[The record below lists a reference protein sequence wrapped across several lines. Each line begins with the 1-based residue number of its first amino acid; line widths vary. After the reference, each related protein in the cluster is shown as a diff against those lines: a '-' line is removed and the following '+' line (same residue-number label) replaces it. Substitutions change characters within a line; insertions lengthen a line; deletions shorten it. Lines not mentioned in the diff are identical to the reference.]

1 MSSKVSEN
9 YPAAAEL
16 VPLHGDTTE
25 KFSTQLIG
33 YVRNLRKYA
42 YLLQQLVIVDITNA
56 YKRSFIG
63 LSWLVITPI
72 ASVLIWVLLNGAGIM
87 EPGKTDIPYPA
98 YVLLSTSIW
107 SFFQGAYQVTSNVI
121 SNSGRF
127 MVTAKFP
134 HEVLVVEQVM
144 VHAINF
150 IIPFFVNILVL
161 LGYGISFSWVAL
173 LFPLTLLPL
182 LLLGT
187 GLGLLVALLRVVAVD
202 FSKLAD
208 QCVTFLMFL
217 TPIIYAP
224 KINLTLLA
232 SIVKYNPLTYLIG
245 FSRNLLTQ
253 GTLYE
258 PYYYFVFSLA
268 SLVFFFICLRIFMKY
283 EGNLLERLINV

>member
-1 MSSKVSEN
+1 MSSKVSGN
-9 YPAAAEL
+9 YPPAENL
-16 VPLHGDTTE
+16 VPLHGNTNEQFATR
-25 KFSTQLIG
+25 LIG
-33 YVRNLRKYA
+33 YARHLKQYS
-42 YLLQQLVIVDITNA
+42 YLLQQLIIVDITNA

-72 ASVLIWVLLNGAGIM
+72 VSVLVWILLHGAGIM

-134 HEVLVVEQVM
+134 HEVLVVEQVI
-144 VHAINF
+144 VHIINF
-150 IIPFFVNILVL
+150 VIPFFINIVVL
-161 LGYGISFSWVAL
+161 LAYGIDFSWAAL
-173 LFPLTLLPL
+173 LFPLTLIPL
-182 LLLGT
+182 LFLGT

-224 KINLTLLA
+224 QIKLTWLA